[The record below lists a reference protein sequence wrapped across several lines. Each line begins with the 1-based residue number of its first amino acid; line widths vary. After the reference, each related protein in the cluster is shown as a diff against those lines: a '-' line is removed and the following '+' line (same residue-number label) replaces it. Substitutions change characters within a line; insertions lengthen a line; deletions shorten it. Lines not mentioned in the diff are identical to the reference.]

1 MTFIFFL
8 AYDSYSKRED
18 LVHGSTEMLDFDFL
32 LISAEDYHYYQESHD
47 LVGKSEGFTRL
58 DWSPSIFPPLR
69 IVLED
74 RILVLAKKSVGCK
87 KT

>member
-1 MTFIFFL
+1 MTFIFL

-32 LISAEDYHYYQESHD
+32 LISVEDYHYYQESHD

-74 RILVLAKKSVGCK
+74 RILALAKKSVGCK